1 MRTALIGLGTLLV
14 ASCVRG
20 GRPAADTAPAVS
32 ATQAV
37 EVIGRVV
44 EVGSDPATWLVLEPF
59 GGGAQTR
66 LGGPGASLLRA
77 VNGAVVWVS
86 GPRMANELRV
96 DVFEVRRI
104 GDQDVDDGMIVATPS
119 GVELRMRSGATRAV
133 PNATPALRDI
143 AGARV
148 WISRPV
154 PGVTPSYGVI
164 APKPQ

>member
-1 MRTALIGLGTLLV
+1 MRTALIVLSMLLV
-14 ASCVRG
+14 TSCARG
-20 GRPAADTAPAVS
+20 GRPAADTTPAAL

-37 EVIGRVV
+37 EVVGRVV
-44 EVGSDPATWLVLEPF
+44 EVGSDPATWLVLEPIS
-59 GGGAQTR
+59 GGAQTR
-66 LGGPGASLLRA
+66 LGGPGAALLRA

-86 GPRMANELRV
+86 GSRMATELRV

-119 GVELRMRSGATRAV
+119 GVELRMRSGATRGV

-154 PGVTPSYGVI
+154 SGVTPSYGVI